1 MPFFGGGPNYTNIT
15 RHSIDKLHHAIKSN
29 PQGNM
34 FTLYKVKLAKKNVGC
49 LANALNNY
57 PHITQLDVVY
67 SITLTDT
74 SLMEV
79 SSKCDYITSLDFM
92 HCALMASHVLALCD
106 AIRLRPKIRSL
117 KLSKTRLCTLAIR
130 HLSDLVETSKTL
142 EELSITCET
151 LNRTAVCALALAL
164 SNNTSLTSLVLKKDN
179 IGAEDSLFIARA
191 LCVNTTL
198 QSIDLSTN
206 NISGE
211 CVGIISRGNVTLKT
225 LILNEI
231 QCYPDDL
238 ERIASGIEAN
248 ASLTHLQLM
257 SIPLHEKSGRFIQA
271 LARNSTLT
279 DLVFHP
285 RSMGDVI
292 AMLRTNRTLQ
302 RVTVDDGVWNSCK
315 PPDREA
321 LILAFYSNPS
331 IRRVKGQWM
340 YFAEFPDVTRRN
352 ERNHTLKTTTLLS
365 IMVARCTN
373 QLY

>member
-130 HLSDLVETSKTL
+130 HISDLVETSKTL

-179 IGAEDSLFIARA
+179 ISAEDSLFIARA

-211 CVGIISRGNVTLKT
+211 CVGIILRGDVASRGNVTSKDDPNALPADVVGRQVDA
-225 LILNEI
+225 LEGGVDAEGAGDEQRVLGADVVLLEDQGREAGVIGERQGQRAHGGAVERLAGDG
-231 QCYPDDL
+231 QFLQGLRRFYQVADVPDGQGTEARLGQLQGPDL
-238 ERIASGIEAN
+238 GPEPDRVAEGQHVRRHEGAVHEVEA
-248 ASLTHLQLM
+248 
-257 SIPLHEKSGRFIQA
+257 GDVVA
-271 LARNSTLT
+271 LARHL
-279 DLVFHP
+279 H
-285 RSMGDVI
+285 
-292 AMLRTNRTLQ
+292 Q
-302 RVTVDDGVWNSCK
+302 
-315 PPDREA
+315 
-321 LILAFYSNPS
+321 
-331 IRRVKGQWM
+331 
-340 YFAEFPDVTRRN
+340 
-352 ERNHTLKTTTLLS
+352 
-365 IMVARCTN
+365 
-373 QLY
+373 